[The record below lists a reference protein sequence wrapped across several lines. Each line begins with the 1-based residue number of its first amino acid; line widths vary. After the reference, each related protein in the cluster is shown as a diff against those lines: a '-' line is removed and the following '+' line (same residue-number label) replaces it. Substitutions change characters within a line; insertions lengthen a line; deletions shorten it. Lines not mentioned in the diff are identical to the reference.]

1 MESKTID
8 LHFDVFCWPSRSEG
22 SGSAPRY
29 FQVPGPREEN
39 AHGFLHLPLPRQRI
53 GCIQGAS
60 VVVWDCIE
68 GPLNDEACGQTE
80 QTEQTIRSPKNS
92 C

>member
-60 VVVWDCIE
+60 IVVGDGIE
-68 GPLNDEACGQTE
+68 GP
-80 QTEQTIRSPKNS
+80 
-92 C
+92 